1 MFLYHS
7 NQSVIY
13 YILKSFLL
21 CVVVAIPTSLILGY
35 FEYFQSESSE
45 ENITFY
51 DVLGGGFISPVV
63 EMLMIYVLMSIL
75 GLFFESRNTKAI
87 IVAAFISYLHGLVV
101 PFWGV
106 ITFFSFFVFSL
117 SYLVWSENKVWLGFF
132 VSISIHFMLNFFSL
146 LFVYFGQFYY
156 L

>member
-7 NQSVIY
+7 NQGVVY

-35 FEYFQSESSE
+35 FEFFQTGSPA

-51 DVLGGGFISPVV
+51 DVLGGSFISPVI
-63 EMLMIYVLMSIL
+63 EMLMIYVLISIL
-75 GLFFESRNTKAI
+75 DLFFESRNTKAI
-87 IVAAFISYLHGLVV
+87 IVAFFISYLHGLVT

-106 ITFFSFFVFSL
+106 ITFFSFFVFSI
-117 SYLVWSENKVWLGFF
+117 SYLVWSENKKWLGFF
-132 VSISIHFMLNFFSL
+132 VSISIHFLLNFFSL
-146 LFVYFGQFYY
+146 LFVYFGQLYY

>member
-7 NQSVIY
+7 NQGVVY

-21 CVVVAIPTSLILGY
+21 CVAVAIPTSLIFSY
-35 FEYFQSESSE
+35 FECFQAGSPTK
-45 ENITFY
+45 NITFY
-51 DVLGGGFISPVV
+51 DVLGGSFISPVI

-75 GLFFESRNTKAI
+75 GLFFESRNIKAI
-87 IVAAFISYLHGLVV
+87 IVAFFISYLHGLVT

-106 ITFFSFFVFSL
+106 ITFFSFFVFSI
-117 SYLVWSENKVWLGFF
+117 SYLVWSVNKVWLGFF
-132 VSISIHFMLNFFSL
+132 VSISIHFLLNSFSL